1 MKKHFVYSL
10 LLALSLSSQS
20 FAASWDQSLPLV
32 EGSEKAEAFLKIRNL
47 IPALGEGAINYA
59 IDPVTL
65 FSQQLQIQSM
75 MNASA
80 EYEKLRSG
88 HGELM
93 QFQVLD
99 GKTSGGENPEK
110 VLNWNLWT
118 ERSHQIA
125 QSRGLTNPDAVAQ
138 EILKTLSSQ
147 LLGKSQGIVVGLAQ
161 ILPGTLKKEFFSAS
175 PEAKIKIL
183 QENLPAE
190 IVSQGFAPD
199 RLGWTDASI
208 TKEEIISRFQQA
220 LQVEQNLTVLMVEHY
235 ASLQSRL
242 SSPKDYAQ
250 IWKVDAATKKSLEQ
264 WFISNVAKMI
274 PQEKAAAVTMTL
286 REVPPVVGLFRGFA
300 GNDCATKFSFPF
312 VNSPNE
318 YTFLVYDTK
327 GAVKG
332 YVQGTKVVAEGK
344 NVFYLHTITGPRLSK
359 KETHEILSLFHQ
371 EKARFGASEI
381 LLPNPEKITT
391 LINFL
396 PVREAIQEVVSTEFK
411 DLSYQ
416 DAEIRKE
423 FKETF
428 KIGPDYD
435 DPNGNLK
442 GQRLHANKLSP
453 VNISVSQ
460 AMGLESVSTA
470 VEKNVLLGV
479 LMQLRKQNVE
489 NNAAI
494 LKALVPYAGVS
505 VGDIAELV
513 RYSKNGSPKEEGQP
527 VKEFLDTF
535 HKQLVKTGFD
545 VSEDYLLKNIGLVAQ
560 GLLRAPDLLS
570 HPKIFKSVS
579 DSLLDLGQGI
589 FLADFLLENADPL
602 MNKEYAAKFFRSF
615 YNDIHVSESISSGKL
630 ISKIL
635 IKNPGLI
642 FSNKEI
648 LASIVRSKKARQSM
662 ISFFRANPQWA
673 SSLAL
678 VPEAQALLKERQAY
692 IMAVQEKVRELQAT
706 TSEAEYMKLI
716 TRFKDRWEPKSD
728 GPEIARDLLSM
739 TADHYLSLKPDVTL
753 EKARNLLAGSEK
765 YARTLRR
772 LEASKVDWK
781 SLKGIRCESLF

>member
-1 MKKHFVYSL
+1 MIRWFLGSFL
-10 LLALSLSSQS
+10 LVLSLSSQS
-20 FAASWDQSLPLV
+20 WAASWDQSLPLE
-32 EGSEKAEAFLKIRNL
+32 EGAEKAEAFLKIRNL

-75 MNASA
+75 MSSSA
-80 EYEKLRSG
+80 EYEKLRAG

-93 QFQVLD
+93 QIQVLD
-99 GKTSGGENPEK
+99 GKSGGGENPEK
-110 VLNWNLWT
+110 VQNWNLWI
-118 ERSHQIA
+118 ERAHQIA
-125 QSRGLTNPDAVAQ
+125 QSRGLTSPEAVAQ
-138 EILKTLSSQ
+138 EILKMLSSP

-161 ILPGTLKKEFFSAS
+161 ILPGPLKKEFFSAA
-175 PEAKIKIL
+175 PEVKIKIL
-183 QENLPAE
+183 QENLPTE

-220 LQVEQNLTVLMVEHY
+220 VQLEQSLTVLMVEHY
-235 ASLQSRL
+235 NSQQDRL

-250 IWKVDAATKKSLEQ
+250 TWKVDAVSKKSLEQ
-264 WFISNVAKMI
+264 WFNSNVAKMI
-274 PQEKAAAVTMTL
+274 PQEKAATMTMTL

-359 KETHEILSLFHQ
+359 KDTHEILSLFHQ
-371 EKARFGASEI
+371 EKARFGASEV
-381 LLPNPEKITT
+381 LLPNAEKITT

-396 PVREAIQEVVSTEFK
+396 PVREAIHEVVSAEAK
-411 DLSYQ
+411 KLNYL
-416 DAEIRKE
+416 DAELRKE

-428 KIGPDYD
+428 KISQTYD
-435 DPNGNLK
+435 DPDGNLE
-442 GQRLHANKLSP
+442 GQKIHANKLSP
-453 VNISVSQ
+453 VNVSVSQ
-460 AMGLESVSTA
+460 AAGLEAVPTT

-513 RYSKNGSPKEEGQP
+513 RHSKNGNPNEEGQP
-527 VKEFLDTF
+527 VKEFLDGF
-535 HKQLVKTGFD
+535 HKQLLQTGFD
-545 VSEDYLLKNIGLVAQ
+545 VPEDYLLKNIGLVAQ
-560 GLLRAPDLLS
+560 GLLKSPDLLK

-579 DSLLDLGQGI
+579 DALLDLGQGV
-589 FLADFLLENADPL
+589 FLADFFIENAEPL
-602 MNKEYAAKFFRSF
+602 MNKEYATKFFKSF
-615 YNDIHVSESISSGKL
+615 YNDIHVSEATSSGKL

-635 IKNPGLI
+635 IKNPALI

-648 LASIVRSKKARQSM
+648 LAAVVRSKVARQSM
-662 ISFFRANPQWA
+662 LSFFRMNPQWA

-678 VPEAQALLKERQAY
+678 VPEAQTLLKERHRY
-692 IMAVQEKVRELQAT
+692 NMVVQEKVRELQAT
-706 TSEAEYMKLI
+706 TSESEYMKVLA
-716 TRFKDRWEPKSD
+716 RVKDRWSPKAD

-739 TADHYLSLKPDVTL
+739 TADHYLSLKPDVTF
-753 EKARNLLAGSEK
+753 EKATKLLEGSENHS
-765 YARTLRR
+765 RSLRR
-772 LEASKVDWK
+772 IQASKVDVR
-781 SLKGIRCESLF
+781 SLKGLRCESLF